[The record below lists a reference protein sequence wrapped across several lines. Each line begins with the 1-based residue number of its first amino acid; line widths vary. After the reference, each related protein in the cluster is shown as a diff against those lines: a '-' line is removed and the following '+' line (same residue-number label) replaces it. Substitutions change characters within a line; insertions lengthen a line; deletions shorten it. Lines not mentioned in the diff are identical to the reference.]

1 VTKVKALSVAE
12 KTDVTR
18 ERLPVRTHRP
28 TVCQILHSLRM
39 GGAEVLAA
47 RLARQLADR
56 HRFVFVCLDELG
68 KLGQD
73 LQAEG
78 FRIEVLTRRPGIDW
92 RSSFR
97 LARFLRRE
105 QVDLVHAHQYTPYFY
120 SNLARFF
127 YRRPAIL
134 FTEHGR
140 HFPDYPRRKRMA
152 VNRLFLKSC
161 DRVIGVGEAVRE
173 ALISNEGICPE
184 RIKVI
189 YNGVDLAPFQ
199 DGTQEREVVRRELGL
214 EAGSLVILQVARL
227 DYLKDHGTAIRT
239 IDRVLQKCPR
249 ARLVLV
255 GDGPEEPQIRE
266 LVRQRGLEPHVQFLG
281 LRTDVARLLEAA
293 DIFLLTSISEG
304 IPLTLIEA
312 MAAGVPIVATRV
324 GGIGEVVA
332 DGSTGLL
339 APSGDDSSLAQQILR
354 LSENAALRQAL
365 GAEGRKRAW
374 ALFSEKKMHASYQ
387 QLYQEMLES

>member
-1 VTKVKALSVAE
+1 LSVAE
-12 KTDVTR
+12 KIDVTR
-18 ERLPVRTHRP
+18 ERLPVRAHRP

-39 GGAEVLAA
+39 GGAEVLAV

-68 KLGQD
+68 RLGQD

-78 FRIEVLTRRPGIDW
+78 FRIEVLARRPGIDW

-127 YRRPAIL
+127 YRRPSIL

-140 HFPDYPRRKRMA
+140 HFPDYPRRKRIA
-152 VNRLFLKSC
+152 VNRLFLKGR

-199 DGTQEREVVRRELGL
+199 DGTGEREVVRRELGL
-214 EAGSLVILQVARL
+214 EAGSLAIVQVARL
-227 DYLKDHGTAIRT
+227 DYLKDHGTAVRT
-239 IDRVLQKCPR
+239 IERVLQKCPR

>member
-1 VTKVKALSVAE
+1 MSVAE

-281 LRTDVARLLEAA
+281 LRTDVARLLQAA

-312 MAAGVPIVATRV
+312 MAAGIPIVATRV

-339 APSGDDSSLAQQILR
+339 APSGDHSSLAEQILR
-354 LSENAALRQAL
+354 LSENAALRREL
-365 GAEGRKRAW
+365 GAEGRERAW
-374 ALFSEKKMHASYQ
+374 ALFSEKKMHASYR
-387 QLYQEMLES
+387 QLYQEMLEN